1 MLLTIHDA
9 NLKKV
14 AFVDNNKQTTLNY
27 YDDIWAR
34 NLETSSSTF
43 EFTVFK
49 KAIKSDTASRKT
61 YNYLNEKAFI
71 SFKYN
76 GKSYVFSVMT
86 VEENEQ
92 TIKCY
97 CENLNLELINEY
109 ANPYKATK
117 AMSFVEYCNAMDLL
131 NFTHLSVGINEI
143 SDQKRTLEWEGQD
156 TKLARLLSLAKKFD
170 AEIDFDTQLNADSSI
185 KSFKVNIYH
194 ENDATHQ
201 GVGRVR
207 NDIQLTYGK
216 NLKSIKRKIDKTG
229 VYNAIRPTGK
239 RTVKNGKG
247 EEVEE
252 IVTIGSL
259 GGWSENNKDGVRE
272 FYQQGDM
279 LYAPL
284 SMQMYPSTFT
294 SSTTNDQW
302 IRKDLEVDSDN
313 PTVIRAAAIAN
324 LRKNAYPA
332 ITYDVDGFIDVE
344 VGDTVKIYDDGFS
357 PILLVQ
363 ARVSD
368 QKISFTNPNSNKTT
382 FANFKALENNLSD
395 GIQAAFERLF
405 EASKPYLIKLSTD
418 NGVIFKNQ
426 IGQSIVTPTLYKGGK
441 PVVAGVTWRWALDGH
456 TTTGMTY
463 TVRGADVTET
473 TTLTI
478 AAYIGNDEVAVDEIS
493 FVNVL
498 DGTMGTPGTPGRD
511 GRTPYVHTAWA
522 NSATG
527 TSGFSLD
534 SSINKLYIG
543 IYTDFEPNDS
553 TDPTKY
559 KWTLIKGEKGD
570 KGEQGERGLQGLQGA
585 KGDQG
590 VAGAKGA
597 DGRTQYTHIAYSD
610 SSDGRTNFSV
620 SASNRKYIGMY
631 VDFNSADSTNP
642 ADYAWTL
649 VKGADGANGTPGKA
663 GADGRTPYFH
673 TAYANSSD
681 GQQDFSVTDSANKKY
696 LGTYTDYTQADST
709 DYRAYTWTLIKGDD
723 GTGIAN
729 VTNYY
734 LASTQSTG
742 VTTSTAGWTTTPQTI
757 TSTKRY
763 HWNYRV
769 ELYTDGT
776 SKTTVPAV
784 FGVYGD
790 TGPKGDQ
797 GERGL
802 QGLQGPKGDIGIQ
815 GPKGADGKSSY
826 THIAYA
832 TNSTG
837 TQGFSTSDSTN
848 KTYMGMYVDNIEAD
862 STTPSKYHWTLIKGA
877 DGAQGLP
884 GAKGADGRTPYLHIA
899 YATNATG
906 TQGFSVTDSN
916 GKTYIGQY
924 TDYTQSDST
933 DPSRYKW
940 SLIKGDKGD
949 RGATGPQGPQ
959 GPQGIQG
966 LQGPKGDQ
974 GIPGL
979 RGADGRT
986 QYTHI
991 AYADNATGGG
1001 FSQTDQTKAYIGM
1014 YQDFTATDSTNPAS
1028 YRWTKWKG
1036 SDGAQGV
1043 PGPKG
1048 ADGRTPYIHWAYSD
1062 NPDGTGLTTSD
1073 NGQRYIG
1080 HYSDYTQ
1087 ADSTDKTKYRWADRW
1102 AKIEVGGRNYILNS
1116 RILWIDTNNVQICPI
1131 STEKLKEGSRE
1142 FVRIRRSNP
1151 SLNPSLISLYSE
1163 IRRFSS
1169 EMPMSGKGKI
1179 SFKARASSPVNM
1191 NVMGISISSTSTNLP
1206 WNGSRISIGTE
1217 WQTYSFDFEFVKGMT
1232 ILRANPLQILPP
1244 VPNLAEFYLDLCE
1257 WQLEAG
1263 TMASSWFSAP
1273 EDVQTEIDSKAD
1285 QALTQE
1291 QLNALNEQAQLL
1303 DAEMKAKA
1311 SMEALSDLEK
1321 AYQSFVKSNAANQAK
1336 AEKELAEAGKRIDLL
1351 VTEFGGFKEMKTF
1364 IDTYMSSSNEGLI
1377 IGKND
1382 ASSTIKVS
1390 SDRISMFSA
1399 GREVMYIS
1407 QGVIHIDNG
1416 IFTASVQIGRF
1427 RTEQYHLNP
1436 DMNVIRYVS

>member
-14 AFVDNNKQTTLNY
+14 AFIDNDKQETLNY
-27 YDDIWAR
+27 YDDTWTR
-34 NLETSSSTF
+34 SLETGSSTF
-43 EFTVFK
+43 EFTVYK
-49 KAIKSDTASRKT
+49 KAIKSDTAINKT
-61 YNYLNEKAFI
+61 YNLLNERAFV
-71 SFKYN
+71 SFRHH
-76 GKSYVFSVMT
+76 GKSYVFNVMT

-143 SDQKRTLEWEGQD
+143 SDQKRTLEWDGQD

-185 KSFKVNIYH
+185 KSFKVNVYH
-194 ENDATHQ
+194 ENDDKHQ

-216 NLKSIKRKIDKTG
+216 NLKSITRKIDKTG

-259 GGWSENNKDGVRE
+259 GEWSENNKDGVRE

-302 IRKDLEVDSDN
+302 IRKDMEVDSDS
-313 PTVIRAAAIAN
+313 PSVIRASAIAN

-332 ITYDVDGFIDVE
+332 LTYEVDGFIDVE
-344 VGDTVKIYDDGFS
+344 IGDTIRIYDDGFT
-357 PILLVQ
+357 PVLLVQ
-363 ARVSD
+363 ARVSH
-368 QKISFTNPNSNKTT
+368 QKISFTNPASNQTT

-405 EASKPYLIKLSTD
+405 EESKPYLIKLSTD
-418 NGVIFKNQ
+418 NGVVFKNQ

-441 PVVAGVTWRWALDGH
+441 PVVANVTWRWALDGN

-463 TVRGADVTET
+463 AVLGSNVTDT
-473 TTLTI
+473 ATLTV
-478 AAYIGNDEVAVDEIS
+478 AAYIGNDEVAVDEVS
-493 FVNVL
+493 FVNVF
-498 DGTMGTPGTPGRD
+498 DGRMGTPGTPGRD

-522 NSATG
+522 NNATG
-527 TSGFSLD
+527 TVGFSLD

-543 IYTDFEPNDS
+543 IYTDFEPSDS
-553 TDPTKY
+553 QDPARY
-559 KWTLIKGEKGD
+559 KWTLIKGEKGE
-570 KGEQGERGLQGLQGA
+570 KGETGERGLQGIQGP

-590 VAGAKGA
+590 IAGIKGA
-597 DGRTQYTHIAYSD
+597 DGRTQYTHIAYAD
-610 SSDGRTNFSV
+610 SADGNSNFSV

-642 ADYAWTL
+642 ADYNWTL

-681 GQQDFSVTDSANKKY
+681 GQQGFSVTDSIGKKY

-734 LASTQSTG
+734 LASTQSKG
-742 VTTSTAGWTTTPQTI
+742 VTTATTGWTTTPQTI

-776 SKTTVPAV
+776 SKTTTPAV
-784 FGVYGD
+784 IGVYGD

-802 QGLQGPKGDIGIQ
+802 QGLQGPKGDMGIQ
-815 GPKGADGKSSY
+815 GPKGADGK
-826 THIAYA
+826 
-832 TNSTG
+832 
-837 TQGFSTSDSTN
+837 
-848 KTYMGMYVDNIEAD
+848 
-862 STTPSKYHWTLIKGA
+862 
-877 DGAQGLP
+877 
-884 GAKGADGRTPYLHIA
+884 
-899 YATNATG
+899 
-906 TQGFSVTDSN
+906 
-916 GKTYIGQY
+916 
-924 TDYTQSDST
+924 
-933 DPSRYKW
+933 
-940 SLIKGDKGD
+940 
-949 RGATGPQGPQ
+949 
-959 GPQGIQG
+959 
-966 LQGPKGDQ
+966 
-974 GIPGL
+974 
-979 RGADGRT
+979 T

-1001 FSQTDQTKAYIGM
+1001 FSQTDQSKAYIGM

-1028 YRWTKWKG
+1028 YRWSKWKG
-1036 SDGAQGV
+1036 DKGDTGAQGV

-1048 ADGRTPYIHWAYSD
+1048 ADGRTPYVHFAYSD
-1062 NPDGTGLTTSD
+1062 NADGTGLTTSD

-1102 AKIEVGGRNYILNS
+1102 AKIEVGGRNILRNATFSNPKERSEAFTVGGTTYKNIEIPNWGSMYNS
-1116 RILWIDTNNVQICPI
+1116 GISNPTTSYHAFYRESFNGAGPVIEFNESNGQRNWKALNQALQASDLRAGKYTFSADIFATGIGTKIQFGIYYYNKAGQRDFHSGKTTINI
-1131 STEKLKEGSRE
+1131 STINKWHRVSGNLKLNDDIDFTK
-1142 FVRIRRSNP
+1142 
-1151 SLNPSLISLYSE
+1151 E
-1163 IRRFSS
+1163 IRFF
-1169 EMPMSGKGKI
+1169 I
-1179 SFKARASSPVNM
+1179 YA
-1191 NVMGISISSTSTNLP
+1191 
-1206 WNGSRISIGTE
+1206 
-1217 WQTYSFDFEFVKGMT
+1217 FEFT
-1232 ILRANPLQILPP
+1232 TNSIL
-1244 VPNLAEFYLDLCE
+1244 YLTRP
-1257 WQLEAG
+1257 QLEEG
-1263 TMASSWFSAP
+1263 TVATAFGEAQA
-1273 EDVQTEIDSKAD
+1273 DVDKRIDSKAD
-1285 QALTQE
+1285 QILTQE
-1291 QLNALNEQAQLL
+1291 QLNALNERAQIL
-1303 DAEMKAKA
+1303 DAELKAKA
-1311 SMEALSDLEK
+1311 SMDALSDLEK
-1321 AYQSFVKSNAANQAK
+1321 AYRSFVKSNADSRAK
-1336 AEKELAEAGKRIDLL
+1336 AEADLAEAGRRIELL
-1351 VTEFGGFKEMKTF
+1351 VTQFGGFKELKTF
-1364 IDTYMSSSNEGLI
+1364 IDTYMSSSNEGLV

-1399 GREVMYIS
+1399 GKEVMYIS

-1427 RTEQYHLNP
+1427 RTEQYHLNA
-1436 DMNVIRYVS
+1436 DMNVIRYVG